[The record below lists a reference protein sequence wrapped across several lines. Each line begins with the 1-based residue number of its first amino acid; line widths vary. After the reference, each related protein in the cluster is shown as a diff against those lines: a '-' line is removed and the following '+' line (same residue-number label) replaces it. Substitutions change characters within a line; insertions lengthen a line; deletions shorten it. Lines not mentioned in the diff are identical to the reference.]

1 MHITETNYFEDAGF
15 EVGIVFIHQV
25 FFPCFRICGSVF
37 CHKCCSQDLMLYYG
51 DDSVAEWSVIRV
63 VGCPDEEPNVC
74 LYLTMCNL
82 CHEEVENIQ
91 VTRFYSVKSNGCKTN
106 ALLGSV
112 SAVIEK
118 MKKYETR
125 IRDDLVTY
133 QEMVENMMDGKGKL
147 NEISG
152 SGKNIVQIFAK
163 LQIDISD
170 QFSQYADLNYEL
182 RKLNEFKLSTQNEW
196 LLMHN
201 ILKTKSH
208 FYNENMATFKYYK
221 ENVSKT
227 MPPAALQEL
236 QNYSDKHAINSMHI
250 TTRLLGLELLHICSK
265 NNLEPTVAQKV
276 SELDGICF
284 EELQSFIR
292 SSEENWG
299 EHCRRLDSLVKEMFQ
314 SKRMVVPSKRLIQE
328 QQDAYLKPFLLERC
342 CEVLQQTQRQMLA
355 RSSKKKFVKSK
366 DALEKL
372 IEALASKTIQF

>member
-1 MHITETNYFEDAGF
+1 
-15 EVGIVFIHQV
+15 
-25 FFPCFRICGSVF
+25 
-37 CHKCCSQDLMLYYG
+37 MLYYG
-51 DDSVAEWSVIRV
+51 DDSVAEWSIIRV

-82 CHEEVENIQ
+82 CHEEVESIQ
-91 VTRFYSVKSNGCKTN
+91 VSRFYSVKSNVCKTN
-106 ALLGSV
+106 ALLGSA
-112 SAVIEK
+112 SAVTEK
-118 MKKYETR
+118 MNTYEAR

-133 QEMVENMMDGKGKL
+133 QEMVENMVDGQGKL

-152 SGKNIVQIFAK
+152 SGQSIVQIFAK

-170 QFSQYADLNYEL
+170 QFSQYADLIYEL
-182 RKLNEFKLSTQNEW
+182 KNLTDFKSSTQTEW
-196 LLMHN
+196 LLIHN
-201 ILKTKSH
+201 ILKTKSK
-208 FYNENMATFKYYK
+208 FYNKNMATFKYYK
-221 ENVSKT
+221 ENLSKT
-227 MPPAALQEL
+227 MPPAGLQEV
-236 QNYSDKHAINSMHI
+236 QNYSDKQAINSTRI
-250 TTRLLGLELLHICSK
+250 TTRLLGLELLHICGQ

-292 SSEENWG
+292 SLGENWG

-328 QQDAYLKPFLLERC
+328 RQDAYLKPFLLERC

-372 IEALASKTIQF
+372 IEALASKAIQF